1 MLTEIALLSSPE
13 CAVIRDEVL
22 GLRDLWTQR
31 HPQLP
36 FFTLGAPSYLDAVDD
51 VAAYRDQTSR
61 TTPVLRARLGWLYER
76 LRRGLAAELGQSAHY
91 DDERSLP
98 GFHVFFCHPAFRK
111 VPASVHVDRQF
122 ERLDWSAHAGAD
134 FLHPLSFTLP
144 IALPALGAGL
154 RVWEVLVGVGEHP
167 SPAELRE
174 RMAQSSP
181 EVHSYTLGRLVLHS
195 GNQVH
200 QIEPQRAA
208 DDTGERMTLQGHAIR
223 CADGWHLYW

>member
-1 MLTEIALLSSPE
+1 MLTEIPLLASPE
-13 CAVIRDEVL
+13 CAAVRDEVL
-22 GLRDLWTQR
+22 TLRDLWVQR

-36 FFTLGAPSYLDAVDD
+36 FFTLGAPSYLDAVED
-51 VAAYRDQTSR
+51 ATAYRDRTAR

-76 LRRGLAAELGQSAHY
+76 LRRRLAAELGEPAHY

-98 GFHVFFCHPAFRK
+98 GFHVFVCHPAFRT

-122 ERLDWSAHAGAD
+122 AHLDWAGHAGAD
-134 FLHPLSFTLP
+134 FAHPLSFTLP
-144 IALPALGAGL
+144 IVLPALGAGL
-154 RVWEVLVGVGEHP
+154 RVWDVHVGVGERP
-167 SPAELRE
+167 SAAELRE
-174 RMAQSSP
+174 WMAQSSP
-181 EVHSYTLGRLVLHS
+181 TVHSYTRGRLVLHS

-208 DDTGERMTLQGHAIR
+208 DDTGERITLQGHAIR